1 MNDIYDYP
9 EINSILGND
18 FWDGINNQLKE
29 IAREN
34 GGVCPGL
41 DSIDIINE
49 SSTNENN

>member
-34 GGVCPGL
+34 GVFVQVWTA
-41 DSIDIINE
+41 SI
-49 SSTNENN
+49 